1 MTDRSVARRR
11 QRGFTLVEMMIAVA
25 VAGVLSGIALP
36 SFQGVLHQSRRSEA
50 LVALMQVQAAQE
62 RWRANHR
69 DYGSLAEIGIAS
81 TTPGGH
87 YSLEVANVGD
97 DGYDVLATAAG
108 GQSRD
113 TTCRVLRLRL
123 DGATVTRASGPDAL
137 VANPTAKNRRC
148 WLA

>member
-1 MTDRSVARRR
+1 MTNRTNRRG

-25 VAGVLSGIALP
+25 VAGVLSGIAFP
-36 SFQGVLHQSRRSEA
+36 SFQGVLHQARRSEA

-69 DYGSLAEIGIAS
+69 AYGALAEIGVAA

-87 YSLEVANVGD
+87 FTLSLANVGE
-97 DGYDVLATAAG
+97 DGYDVLATATG

-113 TTCRVLRLRL
+113 ANCRVLRLRL
-123 DGATVTRASGPDAL
+123 DGATVSRASGPDAL
-137 VANPTAKNRRC
+137 VANSTAKNRRC
-148 WLA
+148 WLG